1 MNKIVVIEGQVSL
14 NSLIEGE
21 ILLEDTIEGDINLNS
36 VIDGELGTFYLASS
50 ETHETYNDK
59 YTVVPS
65 ASEDITLD
73 TSNKIMERDVTVFKV
88 PYYQTSNVEGTTVY
102 IAQSV

>member
-1 MNKIVVIEGQVSL
+1 MNKIVVIEGQVLL
-14 NSLIEGE
+14 NE
-21 ILLEDTIEGDINLNS
+21 TIEGDVSLTNM
-36 VIDGELGTFYLASS
+36 IDGELGTFYLASS
-50 ETHETYNDK
+50 ETHEIYNGN

-65 ASEDITLD
+65 ASDDITLE
-73 TSNKIMERDVTVFKV
+73 TNNKIMERDVTVFKV